1 MRLYAIGVGPGAP
14 DLLTVRA
21 AEILRRVPIVF
32 SPLSAMG
39 TASRAL
45 EVVRPYLDPSR
56 QQVVELSF
64 PMEKE
69 QDELEEDWEEAAG
82 QIAEYL
88 APDKEGAYI
97 AIGDISLYATFAYV
111 QRLLARDYP
120 QLQIEILP
128 GIPSFSGVAAL
139 LGTPYATA
147 DDRIAIL
154 PATFGRDNLRQ
165 VFRDFETIILMK
177 VNRVLE
183 EVIDALEAEGLADQ
197 AVFVTQC
204 GMPDQEVVT
213 DIRSLRFAPRPSYFS
228 IIMVGKNVEFGGM
241 WRPASATARTPGKP
255 KTLPATVP
263 GMAATDTSQIPATS
277 LRAHADAAIQVIRA
291 GRCASPRRLESL
303 GAAGASGDPIVA
315 APRVALS
322 SVAHCEQPAPAE
334 ATSPP
339 ATPPP
344 TPVSAA
350 ADDGAA
356 VEPSKPGG
364 KLFLVGFGP
373 GNHEHLTF
381 RAREAIAEAEVIIGY
396 RTYVRLV
403 KDLIQGKEVHYTGM
417 TEELERA
424 RKAVNFA
431 YQGRKAALI
440 SSGDI
445 GIYGMAG
452 PAIEILRERGWRPGC
467 GVEFEVIPGVT
478 ALSSCGSILGA
489 PVMHDFVAIS
499 LSNLL
504 TPWELIVRRIEAAG
518 QGDFI
523 VTLYNPKSGRRTQ
536 QIVETQKILLKYK
549 RPDTPVGIVKSGHRK
564 GQRVVVTTLA
574 DMLNHEIGML
584 TTIIVGNAATFV
596 WEGMMITPRGYQ
608 NKYLLQ
614 SLDVQ
619 AAAALAQ
626 QMAGAEVGIDPY
638 MGLKEQPRV

>member
-1 MRLYAIGVGPGAP
+1 MKLYAVGVGPGSP

-39 TASRAL
+39 MTSRAL
-45 EVVRPYLDPSR
+45 EVVGPYLDPSR
-56 QQVVELSF
+56 QQIVELSF

-69 QDELEEDWEEAAG
+69 QDELEEDWEEAAA
-82 QIAEYL
+82 QIAEHL
-88 APDKEGAYI
+88 TPDKEGAYI
-97 AIGDISLYATFAYV
+97 TIGDISLYATFAYV

-120 QLQIEILP
+120 QLEIEVVP

-165 VFRDFETIILMK
+165 VLRDFETIILMK
-177 VNRVLE
+177 VSRVLE

-197 AVFVTQC
+197 AVFVTKC

-213 DIRSLRFAPRPSYFS
+213 DIRSLRFGARPSYFS

-241 WRPASATARTPGKP
+241 WRPASVTTRTPGQP
-255 KTLPATVP
+255 KTPPAVIASERR
-263 GMAATDTSQIPATS
+263 AA
-277 LRAHADAAIQVIRA
+277 ADAAIEVIRA
-291 GRCASPRRLESL
+291 GRCSSQRLIER
-303 GAAGASGDPIVA
+303 AGPAKAGDPITA
-315 APRVALS
+315 
-322 SVAHCEQPAPAE
+322 
-334 ATSPP
+334 
-339 ATPPP
+339 PPP
-344 TPVSAA
+344 VVPLPVADGVKTAPGGPPPVLTPSPAPVSAA
-350 ADDGAA
+350 PLQA
-356 VEPSKPGG
+356 GG

-424 RKAVNFA
+424 RKAVDFA
-431 YQGRKAALI
+431 YQGRKVALI

-452 PAIEILRERGWRPGC
+452 PAMEILKERGWRPGC
-467 GVEFEVIPGVT
+467 GVDFEVIPGVT
-478 ALSSCGSILGA
+478 ALSSCGSVLGA

-518 QGDFI
+518 RGDFI
-523 VTLYNPKSGRRTQ
+523 VALYNPKSGRRTQ
-536 QIVETQKILLKYK
+536 QIVETRKILLKYK

-574 DMLNHEIGML
+574 DMLSHEIGML

-596 WEGMMITPRGYQ
+596 WENMMITPRGYQ
-608 NKYLLQ
+608 HKYLLE
-614 SLDVQ
+614 SLDMQ
-619 AAAALAQ
+619 SADALAE
-626 QMAGAEVGIDPY
+626 QMAGAAVGIDPD
-638 MGLKEQPRV
+638 MGLKGKARV

>member
-1 MRLYAIGVGPGAP
+1 MKLYAVGVGPGSP

-45 EVVRPYLDPSR
+45 EVVGPYLDASR
-56 QQVVELSF
+56 QQIVELSF

-120 QLQIEILP
+120 QIQIEILP

-197 AVFVTQC
+197 AVFVTKC

-241 WRPASATARTPGKP
+241 WRPASATARTPGQP
-255 KTLPATVP
+255 K
-263 GMAATDTSQIPATS
+263 
-277 LRAHADAAIQVIRA
+277 
-291 GRCASPRRLESL
+291 
-303 GAAGASGDPIVA
+303 
-315 APRVALS
+315 AL
-322 SVAHCEQPAPAE
+322 
-334 ATSPP
+334 P
-339 ATPPP
+339 ATPPVVATTGIGQVPSTDLRATAEAAIEVIRVGRCTSARRIERLEPAEAIGNPIAAPPPVIPLPVTGGVKAAP
-344 TPVSAA
+344 TGPTSALAPSAA
-350 ADDGAA
+350 PVPAAPHSNAA
-356 VEPSKPGG
+356 VVPSEPGG

-403 KDLIQGKEVHYTGM
+403 KDLTQGKEVHYTGM

-424 RKAVNFA
+424 RKAVSFA
-431 YQGRKAALI
+431 YQGRKVALI

-452 PAIEILRERGWRPGC
+452 PAIEILKERGWRPGC
-467 GVEFEVIPGVT
+467 GVAFEVIPGVT
-478 ALSSCGSILGA
+478 ALSSCGSVLGA

-523 VTLYNPKSGRRTQ
+523 IALYNPKSGRRTQ
-536 QIVETQKILLKYK
+536 QIVESQRILLKYK

-564 GQRVVVTTLA
+564 GQRVVITTLA

-584 TTIIVGNAATFV
+584 TTIIIGNAATFV
-596 WEGMMITPRGYQ
+596 WENMMITPRGYQ
-608 NKYLLQ
+608 SKYLLE
-614 SLDVQ
+614 SLDLQ
-619 AAAALAQ
+619 AAAALAEQ
-626 QMAGAEVGIDPY
+626 LAGAEVGIDPD
-638 MGLKEQPRV
+638 MGLKGKARA

>member
-1 MRLYAIGVGPGAP
+1 MKLYAIGVGPGSP

-32 SPLSAMG
+32 APLSAMG
-39 TASRAL
+39 TTSRAL
-45 EVVRPYLDPSR
+45 EVGGPYLDPSR
-56 QQVVELSF
+56 QQIVELSF

-82 QIAEYL
+82 QIAEHL

-120 QLQIEILP
+120 QLQIEIVP

-139 LGTPYATA
+139 LGSPYATA

-197 AVFVTQC
+197 AVFVTKC

-213 DIRSLRFAPRPSYFS
+213 DLRSLRFAPRPSYFS
-228 IIMVGKNVEFGGM
+228 IIMVGKNVEFGGL
-241 WRPASATARTPGKP
+241 WRPASATARTPGQP
-255 KTLPATVP
+255 KAPTGTAPVAPATVIS
-263 GMAATDTSQIPATS
+263 GMPESD
-277 LRAHADAAIQVIRA
+277 LRAAADGAIEVIRA
-291 GRCASPRRLESL
+291 GRCTSARRLEHL
-303 GAAGASGDPIVA
+303 GTGETIDSPSAAVAPEGA
-315 APRVALS
+315 
-322 SVAHCEQPAPAE
+322 
-334 ATSPP
+334 
-339 ATPPP
+339 PP
-344 TPVSAA
+344 TPALPSPGPAA
-350 ADDGAA
+350 AVALPPAPIPGAPDNG
-356 VEPSKPGG
+356 VPVPPSQPGG

-381 RAREAIAEAEVIIGY
+381 RARQAIAEAEVIIGY

-424 RKAVNFA
+424 RKAVNCA
-431 YQGRKAALI
+431 YQGRKVALI

-452 PAIEILRERGWRPGC
+452 PAIEILKERGWRPGC

-478 ALSSCGSILGA
+478 ALSSCGSVLGA
-489 PVMHDFVAIS
+489 PVMHDFVGIS

-523 VTLYNPKSGRRTQ
+523 VALYNPKSGRRTQ
-536 QIVETQKILLKYK
+536 QIVETQRILLKYK

-564 GQRVVVTTLA
+564 GQRVVITTLA
-574 DMLNHEIGML
+574 EMLNHEIGML

-596 WEGMMITPRGYQ
+596 WQDMMITPRGYQ
-608 NKYLLQ
+608 NKYLLE
-614 SLDVQ
+614 SLDAR
-619 AAAALAQ
+619 AAAALAE
-626 QMAGAEVGIDPY
+626 QMAGAAVGIDPF
-638 MGLKEQPRV
+638 LKTQ